1 MRRILSIEL
10 VGFVAVM
17 AAIWIN
23 EFLDLPHRLF
33 GQPLVPFSFWEAL
46 FESVFIALLAAGVM
60 SATRKLTMRVT
71 ELESLLPICSFC
83 KKIRKPDA
91 DPEDQRSWETLER
104 YIHARTG
111 SQFSHGL
118 CPECLEKHY
127 GEELRKS

>member
-17 AAIWIN
+17 IAIWIN
-23 EFLDLPHRLF
+23 EFLDLPHRVF
-33 GQPLVPFSFWEAL
+33 GQPLVPFNVIEAL
-46 FESVFIALLAAGVM
+46 FESLVIALLAAGVM
-60 SATRKLTMRVT
+60 RLTRKLTMRVT

-83 KKIRKPDA
+83 KRIRKPGA
-91 DPEDQRSWETLER
+91 DPEKQESWEVMER

-118 CPECLEKHY
+118 CPDCLEKHY
-127 GEELRKS
+127 GEEMRRA